1 MAASG
6 GGGMSDVFRN
16 GILHAELLKDIF
28 SGIVCVGIFLHRISL
43 TRKAPF
49 SIFQGPM
56 KHDFPRFCYE
66 K

>member
-1 MAASG
+1 MAASS

-16 GILHAELLKDIF
+16 GILHTELLKDIIG
-28 SGIVCVGIFLHRISL
+28 GIVSP

-49 SIFQGPM
+49 FIFQGPM
-56 KHDFPRFCYE
+56 KHDFPRFSYE